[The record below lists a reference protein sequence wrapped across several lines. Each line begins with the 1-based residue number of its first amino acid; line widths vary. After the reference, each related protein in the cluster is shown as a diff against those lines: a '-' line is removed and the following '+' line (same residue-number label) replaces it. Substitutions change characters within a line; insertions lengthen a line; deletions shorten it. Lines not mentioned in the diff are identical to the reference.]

1 MRSQP
6 HLPPFD
12 KSGVCA
18 AAIGRVSEASW
29 LQPACAPDLWWLDKQ
44 SEAVSEGAPRR
55 AGGGATSATMGPWAM
70 GWSGALFLNAP
81 PLTPPLCT
89 TIEDGRRGHRGGRG
103 GGCAR
108 PTSPG
113 SGTPPPRTAPPGL
126 QCVHSHAFSSPP
138 SPGDCAPAPSPL
150 RPHPQHLPPPPHFLH
165 VGCIASGALTGSDR
179 PLTPRS
185 RPLGRPSPT
194 RPPLPGLP
202 PLPPPRPPGHPPLFK

>member
-138 SPGDCAPAPSPL
+138 SPGDCAPASSPL
-150 RPHPQHLPPPPHFLH
+150 QPHPHHLLPAPPSSTCRLH
-165 VGCIASGALTGSDR
+165 RAQRPDRQPSTPLATFATTGSCSIIHHH
-179 PLTPRS
+179 RS
-185 RPLGRPSPT
+185 ACPKGRYS
-194 RPPLPGLP
+194 
-202 PLPPPRPPGHPPLFK
+202 